1 MFGIPV
7 WMLGAGVAAFII
19 IALIVAI
26 SFRTVVSTNDVHIVQ
41 SKKKSTVY
49 GKDQTS
55 GNVYY
60 SWPSWLPVLGIT
72 AIKLPVS
79 NFQVT
84 LKDYEA
90 YDKGRLPFVVDV
102 MSFFRIEDAV
112 LAAQRISDFQQLNA
126 QLVGILQGA
135 CRSIL
140 AKSEIEQIL
149 EGRSE
154 FGEAF
159 TQEVNNNLKNW
170 GVTTVKN
177 IEFMNINDSGNS
189 QVIKQI
195 MEKKKSEIEM
205 QSRVQVANNKR
216 EAELAEI
223 AAKQIVQLRDQEAQQ
238 QVGIRT
244 AEKEQQVGIAAQK
257 SLQQIASEAATTAE
271 KDMAVK
277 KVNEVR
283 QAEINKDVAVVI
295 AEQEAK
301 TAVIEA
307 EGTAKQT
314 VTIATGALEAKRL
327 EAQGIEA
334 EGKAKGTAEQAI
346 LMAPITT
353 QIELAREIG
362 SNPGYQ
368 DYLVKIE
375 MVKKDQVV
383 GVAQAEALAKGD
395 LKVIANS
402 GDVGGGVTKLMDLFT
417 TKGGTSLAGMVEAF
431 KQTPAG
437 AAIFEKLVTVGKATG
452 GKEDS
457 TTSA

>member
-7 WMLGAGVAAFII
+7 WMITAGIAALVII
-19 IALIVAI
+19 TLIVAI

-49 GKDQTS
+49 GKDQQS

-60 SWPSWLPVLGIT
+60 SWPSWLPVLGVT
-72 AIKLPVS
+72 SIKLPVS

-102 MSFFRIEDAV
+102 MAFFRIEDAV

-223 AAKQIVQLRDQEAQQ
+223 AAKQTVQLRDQEAQQ

-257 SLQQIASEAATTAE
+257 SLQQIASEEATTAE

-283 QAEINKDVAVVI
+283 QAEINKDVSIVV
-295 AEQEAK
+295 AEQEAQTK
-301 TAVIEA
+301 VIEA
-307 EGTAKQT
+307 EGHKKSAI
-314 VTIATGALEAKRL
+314 TIAQGDLEKAKL
-327 EAQGIEA
+327 NAQGIEA
-334 EGKAKGTAEQAI
+334 EGIARGAAERAIMQA
-346 LMAPITT
+346 PVDT
-353 QIELAREIG
+353 QISLAKEIG
-362 SNPGYQ
+362 SNDGYQ
-368 DYLVKIE
+368 KYLIGVKTVE
-375 MVKKDQVV
+375 KDQAV
-383 GVAQAEALAKGD
+383 GIAQAEALAKGD

-402 GDVGGGVTKLMDLFT
+402 GDVSGGVKSLMDLFT
-417 TKGGTSLAGMVEAF
+417 TKGGTNIGGMIEAL

-437 AAIFEKLVTVGKATG
+437 AAIFDKLVAVGKATS
-452 GKEDS
+452 GKEN
-457 TTSA
+457 TPTA